1 MIFFFSKNM
10 PVNGAITFL
19 FPNTALHH
27 WSRGK
32 QFSLKVAECL
42 LLRRKVWKTAASSL
56 QNKPKKELVT
66 FVKCLEI
73 FKQKVAPITQ
83 RYKWQQYLWINQ
95 GTTEI
100 PVSEQAFFS
109 ILETQLPRSSAGE
122 GRSEG
127 KQNDKCIGRNG
138 NCLWAFS
145 YQLRVSAVWGMEVNT
160 NILQMHQQ
168 TLCSHTGKCW
178 FT

>member
-1 MIFFFSKNM
+1 MKSLIVVYHGKTLNTSLFCDFFFSKNM

-27 WSRGK
+27 RSRGK

-109 ILETQLPRSSAGE
+109 ILETQLPRSSAGRTEWQVHRKKCELSLSFQLSTE
-122 GRSEG
+122 GFSSVG
-127 KQNDKCIGRNG
+127 NG
-138 NCLWAFS
+138 
-145 YQLRVSAVWGMEVNT
+145 G
-160 NILQMHQQ
+160 
-168 TLCSHTGKCW
+168 
-178 FT
+178 